1 MSAGPRE
8 GPLAA
13 GQPTPS
19 AEAVA
24 AVTGPITATGPLG
37 GSVGGSAGDW
47 RGSEARVKE
56 AEPRAAA
63 RSLSPNQRAWARF
76 KRNRIGYVSLWL
88 FGVLLVL
95 ASAAELIANDR
106 PLVAHYD
113 GRWLVPV
120 LSNPT
125 ERAVGGDFDTPTD
138 WHDPLIREVFAREG
152 NWRLST
158 PIPHSATSLNYFDKA
173 PDPAPPSAGHWLG
186 TDESGRDMLARLIY
200 GFRISVWFGFALTLI
215 GVLVGVAAGAV
226 QGYFGGRVDL
236 GFQRFIEIWN
246 SVPELYLLIIFASIF
261 KPSLLLLLVL
271 LALFG
276 WISLSDYVRAEFL
289 RNRGLEF
296 VKAARAL
303 GLSNAQ
309 IIWRHVL
316 PNSMTPVITF
326 LPFRMSGAI
335 LALTSLDFLG
345 LGVPAPTPSLGDLL
359 RQGKENLDAWWVT
372 GPTFAVLTVTLL
384 LLTFIGDALRDAFD
398 TRKS

>member
-1 MSAGPRE
+1 MSAPAAE
-8 GPLAA
+8 GPLTAQ
-13 GQPTPS
+13 QPTPPS
-19 AEAVA
+19 EAITS
-24 AVTGPITATGPLG
+24 VTGPITAAGP
-37 GSVGGSAGDW
+37 VAGP
-47 RGSEARVKE
+47 APM
-56 AEPRAAA
+56 APAPAAH
-63 RSLSPNQRAWARF
+63 SMSPNQRAWARF
-76 KRNRIGYVSLWL
+76 KRNRIGYVSLWI
-88 FGVLLVL
+88 FGVLLVI
-95 ASAAELIANDR
+95 ASVAELIANDR
-106 PLVAHYD
+106 PLVARYR
-113 GRWLVPV
+113 GEWLLPI
-120 LSNPT
+120 LANPA
-125 ERAVGGDFDTPTD
+125 EKQVGGDFDTPTD
-138 WHDPLIREVFAREG
+138 WHDPLIRGVFSRDR
-152 NWRLST
+152 NWTITT
-158 PIPHSATSLNYFDKA
+158 PIEHSATSLNYFDKT
-173 PDPAPPSAGHWLG
+173 PDPAPPGAAHWLG

-200 GFRISVWFGFALTLI
+200 GFRISVWFGFALTLA
-215 GVLVGVAAGAV
+215 GVLMGVAAGAV
-226 QGYFGGRVDL
+226 QGYFGGKVDL

-261 KPSLLLLLVL
+261 EPSLLLLLVL

-345 LGVPAPTPSLGDLL
+345 LGVPPPTPSLGDLL
-359 RQGKENLDAWWVT
+359 RQGKENLDAWWITV
-372 GPTFAVLTVTLL
+372 PTFVALTLTLL